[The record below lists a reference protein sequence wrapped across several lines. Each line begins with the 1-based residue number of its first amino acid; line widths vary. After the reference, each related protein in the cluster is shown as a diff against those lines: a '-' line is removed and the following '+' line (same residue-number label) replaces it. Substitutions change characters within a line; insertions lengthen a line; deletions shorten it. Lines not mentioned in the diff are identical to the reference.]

1 MSRVLAFD
9 VPPGKP
15 VLRGNDHY
23 WRVILDLDDR
33 GPWTVADIRAR
44 CDGKVE
50 SSTIRDFVKRLVAG
64 GFASVDEQGPAGTLY
79 RLLKRCLATP
89 SLRRDGTP
97 GLQGRGQTAMW
108 NVLRGPLGR
117 TGISAPEVALYAST
131 ETVRVAPS
139 SAASYLKHLAQAG
152 YLLCLRE
159 GKPGKP
165 ASYRLKPAMQT
176 GPLPPLVL
184 RTQIVFDQNRG
195 EAVGPVEAREVEP

>member
-1 MSRVLAFD
+1 MSRVLAFE

-23 WRVILDLDDR
+23 WRVILDVGAGGEAWSVTDVLSRSRGADR
-33 GPWTVADIRAR
+33 
-44 CDGKVE
+44 
-50 SSTIRDFVKRLVAG
+50 SSVNDFVRRLCAG
-64 GFASVDEQGPAGTLY
+64 GFVVEAADRQRHY
-79 RLLKRCLATP
+79 RLIRSQLATP

-117 TGISAPEVALYAST
+117 SGISAPEVALYAST
-131 ETVRVAPS
+131 ETVRVAPA

-165 ASYRLKPAMQT
+165 ASYRLKPAMHT

>member
-23 WRVILDLDDR
+23 WRVILEVGAGGASWSVTDVLSRSRGADR
-33 GPWTVADIRAR
+33 
-44 CDGKVE
+44 
-50 SSTIRDFVKRLVAG
+50 SSINDFVRRLCRAG
-64 GFASVDEQGPAGTLY
+64 FVVEAADRQRHY
-79 RLLKRCLATP
+79 RLIRSQLTTP

-117 TGISAPEVALYAST
+117 SGISAPEVALYAST
-131 ETVRVAPS
+131 ETVRVAPA